1 MQGFRQ
7 SYDFPRQRIPSS
19 KKDIT
24 WAAQCADWI
33 IAQGQAIKDEEE
45 LIKLYKVA
53 HGEIPDEFY
62 RKILNPYNTTKEK
75 FTRFPATMRN
85 YDMIAG
91 VVRRYIGE
99 YSRNPHEY
107 TVGANNPEVVF
118 AKNAK
123 LKAEISVILQN
134 EIAARI
140 QQMYAQFVQEGGDP
154 QEFDPKSQFDVEA
167 FVKEFE
173 ENYVDEISEQGQN
186 ILNVIRDITDDSLLY
201 IKAFAD
207 FCTFGECYTYSDVE
221 GQKLIKRNIQPL
233 DAFPIPN
240 NSMFVED
247 FDMFA
252 ERRRMTY
259 QEIMDEYSKY
269 LSPKDAKF
277 LESWYSK
284 GRADA
289 PTALM
294 FDQYEKDYG
303 DICKKFSS
311 EERKFFKDKPIYIR
325 DLNADLYDVW
335 HVVWRGEARK
345 AIVSYVNEAGVVAQ
359 RVMPDTYKLNPEAG
373 DLDIQYEYE
382 PQVYECVRIGTR
394 NMAIY
399 PYGARA
405 IAYERNGKLPY
416 NGLIE
421 LLPGLGRF
429 SIVETVLPYQVFYN
443 IVAYHREMVI
453 AKNKLNILI
462 LAKSLL
468 GKVPEDTIYKMIA
481 DGVLYIDD
489 ENDQGM
495 LRAQQIRMVNADM
508 GQYINQL
515 TNLLTEIKNDAN
527 MQVDMT
533 PQRFGEIATSA
544 GKATTEEAIAR
555 GSMGSVIIEYM
566 VDKMRER
573 DYARDMDYSKL
584 AWIDGLDT
592 SYRDLSGDL
601 KYISLNVDNHVYADY
616 VIAAKNSIDERD
628 KLNQLKQFAFNASQN
643 GDMKMAVAAITGDNI
658 ASIKKLI
665 MRYDEINRQHE
676 EQMKQMEQQ
685 TLQMEQEYE
694 LQKIQMKGEIDMQIT
709 ELEGNIKKE
718 IELIKADAN
727 MISFNAEVGQ
737 ENQEAGIDRLNAQRA
752 QVDREKLQFERQKML
767 LDTYNKEEDRKV
779 KREDM
784 ASKERIAKE
793 NKNKYD
799 VMKKK

>member
-85 YDMIAG
+85 YDMISG
-91 VVRRYIGE
+91 VVRRYVGE

-154 QEFDPKSQFDVEA
+154 QEFDPQSQFDVEA

-186 ILNVIRDITDDSLLY
+186 ILNVIRDTTDDSLLY

-303 DICKKFSS
+303 DICKKFSN
-311 EERKFFKDKPIYIR
+311 EERKFFKDKPIYVR

-345 AIVSYVNEAGVVAQ
+345 AIVSYVNEAGIVAQ

-416 NGLIE
+416 NGLME

-429 SIVETVLPYQVFYN
+429 SIVETILPYQVFYN

-515 TNLLTEIKNDAN
+515 TNLLNEIKNDAN

-793 NKNKYD
+793 NKNRYD
-799 VMKKK
+799 VKKKK

>member
-91 VVRRYIGE
+91 VVRRYVGE

-154 QEFDPKSQFDVEA
+154 QEFDPQSQFDVEA

-207 FCTFGECYTYSDVE
+207 FCTFGECYTYTDVE
-221 GQKLIKRNIQPL
+221 GQKLIKRTIQPL

-269 LSPKDAKF
+269 LNPKDAKF

-416 NGLIE
+416 NGLME

-429 SIVETVLPYQVFYN
+429 SIVETILPYQVFYN

-508 GQYINQL
+508 GQYISQL
-515 TNLLTEIKNDAN
+515 TNLLMEIKNDAN

-685 TLQMEQEYE
+685 TMQMEQEYE

-752 QVDREKLQFERQKML
+752 QVDREKLQLERQKLL

-784 ASKERIAKE
+784 ASKERIAKQ

-799 VMKKK
+799 VKKKK

>member
-85 YDMIAG
+85 YDMISG
-91 VVRRYIGE
+91 VVRRYVGE

-154 QEFDPKSQFDVEA
+154 QEFDPQSQFDVEA

-269 LSPKDAKF
+269 LNAKDAKF

-294 FDQYEKDYG
+294 FDQYEKDYS
-303 DICKKFSS
+303 DICKKFSN

-345 AIVSYVNEAGVVAQ
+345 AIVSYVNEAGIVAQ

-416 NGLIE
+416 NGLME

-727 MISFNAEVGQ
+727 MISFNAEVGT

-752 QVDREKLQFERQKML
+752 QVDREKLQLERQKML

-784 ASKERIAKE
+784 ASKERIAKQ

-799 VMKKK
+799 VKKKK

>member
-1 MQGFRQ
+1 MQGFTQ

-19 KKDIT
+19 KKDLT
-24 WAAQCADWI
+24 WAAQCCDWI
-33 IAQGQAIKDEEE
+33 IAQGQSIKKEDE
-45 LIKLYKVA
+45 LIKLYRVV

-62 RKILNPYNTTKEK
+62 RKILNPYNATQDK
-75 FTRFPATMRN
+75 FKRFPATMRN
-85 YDMIAG
+85 YDMING
-91 VVRRYIGE
+91 VIRRYVGE

-107 TVGANNPEVVF
+107 TVGANNPEVIF

-134 EIAARI
+134 EIAAKI
-140 QQMYAQFVQEGGDP
+140 QQMYAEFVQQGGDP
-154 QEFDPKSQFDVEA
+154 QQFDPSSQFDVNA

-173 ENYVDEISEQGQN
+173 ENYIDEISEQGQN
-186 ILNVIRDITDDSLLY
+186 VLNVIRDITNDELLY
-201 IKAFAD
+201 IEAFSD
-207 FCTFGECYTYSDVE
+207 FCTFGECYTYSDVV
-221 GQKLIKRNIQPL
+221 GQKLIKRAVRPL
-233 DAFPIPN
+233 DAYPVPN
-240 NSMFVED
+240 SSRFVED

-259 QEIMDEYSKY
+259 QEIMDEFDVYMSD
-269 LSPKDAKF
+269 KDKKF
-277 LESWYSK
+277 LESWYAK

-294 FDQYEKDYG
+294 FDAYERDYS
-303 DICKKFSS
+303 DVCKKFTS

-325 DLNADLYDVW
+325 DDNADLIDVW

-345 AIVSYVNEAGVVAQ
+345 AIVSYVNEAGVISQ
-359 RVMPDTYKLNPEAG
+359 RIMPDTYKLNPEAG

-382 PQVYECVRIGTR
+382 TQVYECVRIGTR

-405 IAYERNGKLPY
+405 IAFERNGKLPY
-416 NGLIE
+416 NGIME
-421 LLPGLGRF
+421 ILPGLGKF
-429 SIVETVLPYQVFYN
+429 SIVDTVLPYQVFYN

-468 GKVPEDTIYKMIA
+468 GKVPEDTIYKMIS

-508 GQYINQL
+508 GQYIKQL
-515 TNLLTEIKNDAN
+515 TELLTEIKNDAN

-573 DYARDMDYSKL
+573 DYARDMDFSKL

-592 SYRDLSGDL
+592 SYRDIAGEL

-616 VIAAKNSIDERD
+616 VIAARNSIDERE
-628 KLNQLKQFAFNASQN
+628 KLSQLKQFAFNASQN
-643 GDMKMAVAAITGDNI
+643 GDMKMAVAAITGDNV

-665 MRYDEINRQHE
+665 MQYDAINQQHE
-676 EQMKQMEQQ
+676 EQMKQLEQQ
-685 TLQMEQEYE
+685 TMQMEQEYE

-727 MISFNAEVGQ
+727 MISFNAEVGT

-752 QVDREKLQFERQKML
+752 QVDREKLQIERQKMV
-767 LDTYNKEEDRKV
+767 LDTYNKEQDRQV

-784 ASKERIAKE
+784 ASRERIAKQ
-793 NKNKYD
+793 NKNRYD
-799 VMKKK
+799 FRKSK

>member
-85 YDMIAG
+85 YDMISG
-91 VVRRYIGE
+91 VVRRYVGE

-154 QEFDPKSQFDVEA
+154 QEFDPQSQFDVEA

-186 ILNVIRDITDDSLLY
+186 ILNVIRDTTDDSLLY

-416 NGLIE
+416 NGLME

-429 SIVETVLPYQVFYN
+429 SIVETILPYQVFYN

-515 TNLLTEIKNDAN
+515 TNLLNEIKNDAN

-685 TLQMEQEYE
+685 TMQMEQEYE

-737 ENQEAGIDRLNAQRA
+737 ENQEAGIDRLNDQRA
-752 QVDREKLQFERQKML
+752 QVDREKLQLERQKML

-784 ASKERIAKE
+784 ASKERIAKQ

-799 VMKKK
+799 VKKKK